1 MQLGAQLRKAI
12 LAADLEEASALI
24 AVETA
29 SLLAG
34 VSDEQFRLSLRQR
47 VSERLAQ
54 APAIRT

>member
-1 MQLGAQLRKAI
+1 MRLGAQLRKAI

-24 AVETA
+24 AMEAA

-47 VSERLAQ
+47 VTERLAQ
-54 APAIRT
+54 APAGRA